1 MRARVYTT
9 QVQAAHAANTA
20 EVEENQAAEV
30 ASVQIREVGA
40 REEAEDALAS
50 TVDDVVAAAVEDVET
65 RLHALQ
71 VETAGQIAAMEEQ
84 LVQVQ
89 EKAEAK
95 FKDTIKALE
104 ETLARE
110 RGEREAEK
118 LEHDW
123 HEQALQDTKLAL
135 KVAETKASETLAIAV
150 ERVRAEA
157 KAETETQVM
166 AAKAEAEAGWSELC
180 DILGA
185 QATEATETSAAA
197 KRA

>member
-1 MRARVYTT
+1 MP
-9 QVQAAHAANTA
+9 Q
-20 EVEENQAAEV
+20 V
-30 ASVQIREVGA
+30 ASVQLKEKGA
-40 REEAEDALAS
+40 REEAEGALAS
-50 TVDDVVAAAVEDVET
+50 TVDGVVAAAVAGVES
-65 RLHALQ
+65 RLQALQ
-71 VETAGQIAAMEEQ
+71 LETAGQIAAMEEQ
-84 LVQVQ
+84 LDQAQ

-95 FKDTIKALE
+95 FKDQIKALE
-104 ETLARE
+104 ETLGRE
-110 RGEREAEK
+110 RGEREAEQ

-123 HEQALQDTKLAL
+123 HEQALKDTKLAME
-135 KVAETKASETLAIAV
+135 VAEAKASETLAIAV

-166 AAKAEAEAGWSELC
+166 AAKAEAEAGWSDLC